1 MRSHFLL
8 LLPLESSTNVV
19 IPIFNYWCR
28 TGYLLGIG
36 ELSHLHLCKS
46 SKNLIPSLLKIGEP
60 IKKTSLLIVERQKN
74 SSHHIV
80 LEKRP
85 LQLHCH
91 EIFTK
96 KFTERQKK
104 YSLQQKLFPA
114 EARMQSHT
122 SKLLPGLT
130 LKISTL
136 QCCFRVTSHWQKN
149 IDQPSYI
156 DFNFEVVFRLL
167 IMETD
172 TIMLKIKLTLPS

>member
-19 IPIFNYWCR
+19 IPNSPFSTTDAGLVIF
-28 TGYLLGIG
+28 LGIG
-36 ELSHLHLCKS
+36 ELSHLHLCKL

-136 QCCFRVTSHWQKN
+136 QCCFRVTSH
-149 IDQPSYI
+149 
-156 DFNFEVVFRLL
+156 
-167 IMETD
+167 
-172 TIMLKIKLTLPS
+172 

>member
-19 IPIFNYWCR
+19 IPNSPFSTTDAGLVIF
-28 TGYLLGIG
+28 LGIG
-36 ELSHLHLCKS
+36 ELSHLHLCKL
-46 SKNLIPSLLKIGEP
+46 SKNLIPCSSKLENPL
-60 IKKTSLLIVERQKN
+60 KTSLLIVERQKN

-130 LKISTL
+130 LKILTL
-136 QCCFRVTSHWQKN
+136 QCCFRVTSH
-149 IDQPSYI
+149 
-156 DFNFEVVFRLL
+156 
-167 IMETD
+167 
-172 TIMLKIKLTLPS
+172 